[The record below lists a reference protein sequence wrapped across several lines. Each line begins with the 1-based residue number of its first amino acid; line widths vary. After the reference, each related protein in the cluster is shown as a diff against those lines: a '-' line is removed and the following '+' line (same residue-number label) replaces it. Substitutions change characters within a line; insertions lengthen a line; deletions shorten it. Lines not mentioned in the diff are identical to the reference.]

1 MSRYF
6 LSDIQYT
13 QLTIQQ
19 WRTVQEANEFYKNA
33 KNNQE
38 HVNRPGHITLAGTLD
53 EYGDI
58 RSSRPHHGLPSNNT
72 HQRERGMRTTASPP
86 LNGQTESSSQTQLPL
101 SGQFMIDSHELEAD
115 MLQWPFIDETW
126 SSGFDTGFDTAWPHL
141 V

>member
-1 MSRYF
+1 M
-6 LSDIQYT
+6 
-13 QLTIQQ
+13 
-19 WRTVQEANEFYKNA
+19 QEANEFYKTA

-58 RSSRPHHGLPSNNT
+58 RSSRPHHEMPSNNNY
-72 HQRERGMRTTASPP
+72 QRERGVRMTTPP
-86 LNGQTESSSQTQLPL
+86 LNGQMESPSQTPL
-101 SGQFMIDSHELEAD
+101 SLNSQFMIDTHELEAD